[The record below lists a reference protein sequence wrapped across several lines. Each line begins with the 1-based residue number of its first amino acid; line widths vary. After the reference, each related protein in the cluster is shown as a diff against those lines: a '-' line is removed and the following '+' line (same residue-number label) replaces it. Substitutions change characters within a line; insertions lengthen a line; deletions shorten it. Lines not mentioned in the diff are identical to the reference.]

1 MAAKICVLIFLV
13 HLTLLTSF
21 GSRGNNGLAVAQPY
35 ESEPNIQLNSDDDGD
50 DGTNQ
55 YARRVRKPYQ
65 PMRFGKRLSV
75 VNKDRFSQL
84 FKDFPKDN

>member
-1 MAAKICVLIFLV
+1 MAAAKICVLIFLV

-21 GSRGNNGLAVAQPY
+21 GSRDQSGLTVAQPF
-35 ESEPNIQLNSDDDGD
+35 ESDPIQLSSDDDGD
-50 DGTNQ
+50 DGTGQ